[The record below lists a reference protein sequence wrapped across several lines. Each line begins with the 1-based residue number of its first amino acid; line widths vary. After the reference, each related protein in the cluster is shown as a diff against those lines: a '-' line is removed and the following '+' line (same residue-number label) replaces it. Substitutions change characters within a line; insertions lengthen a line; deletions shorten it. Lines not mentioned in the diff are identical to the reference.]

1 MMHRT
6 GILALACVL
15 LIALGTGCMGVATPA
30 VGLLVSNVKWD
41 GKTTA
46 GKIGEKQGRACAR
59 SILALVA
66 EGDASIEAAARNGG
80 ITTIESVDHETLW
93 TLVYGEY
100 CTIVRGR

>member
-1 MMHRT
+1 MAYRT
-6 GILALACVL
+6 GILALAAL
-15 LIALGTGCMGVATPA
+15 LLLTLGTGCMGVATPA

-41 GKTTA
+41 GRTTD
-46 GKIGEKQGRACAR
+46 GKIGEKEGKACAR

-66 EGDASIEAAARNGG
+66 DGDASIEAAARNGE